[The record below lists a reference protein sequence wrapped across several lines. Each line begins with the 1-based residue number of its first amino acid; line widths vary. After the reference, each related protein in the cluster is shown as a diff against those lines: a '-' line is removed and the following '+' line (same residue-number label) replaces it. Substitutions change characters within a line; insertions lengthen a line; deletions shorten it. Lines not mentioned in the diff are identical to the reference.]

1 MEGVSFTTP
10 SPEEDEMRTLRI
22 TGEIAIPVAIS
33 LCFAGL
39 STFAHY
45 ATLSLAA

>member
-1 MEGVSFTTP
+1 MRILRTTA
-10 SPEEDEMRTLRI
+10 
-22 TGEIAIPVAIS
+22 EIAIPAAIS